1 MARPKKVAAAAAP
14 DDGAITAAL
23 PAAKTRK
30 AAAALSGPQ
39 ALNQAVWQICDVLRR
54 AGVGSALRYVPEL
67 TWILFLRV
75 LDEQEA
81 IERDEAEA
89 LGLDYAPSLPMPWRW
104 QDWAAPWSDAADAPR
119 TPEGLAVGW
128 KRRELQEG
136 KRGDYFAFVNHQLL
150 PWLRTLRDRRAS
162 TPKQK
167 VISEIL
173 SAIERVRIDTES
185 NFGDV
190 LDRVHALRLAG
201 TDTQHQFM
209 LSQVYEGLLL
219 KMGEK
224 NSDGGQ
230 FYTPREMIRAMVR
243 IVDPQ
248 IGQTVCDPCCGTGG
262 FLAESAVHMQQRR
275 QQQQQRQA
283 GELST
288 EQLTVLKHSTFY
300 GREKDDLAYPI
311 ALANLMLHG
320 IDEPHLWHG
329 NTLSEQATYDGL
341 YRDAPA
347 RFQVVLTNPPFGG
360 KEGPE
365 AQSRFPFKTRST
377 QVLFVQHVM
386 QILAPG
392 GRCGV
397 VLDEGFL
404 YRTNEEAFVRTKRKL
419 LDENDVWC
427 IVSLPGGAF
436 TGAGAGVKTN
446 LVFFTRGRRTE
457 RITYHDLSHI
467 KVGKKTP
474 LTLQH
479 FAPVLAWLD
488 QRGVEPVADD
498 HCWTVDF
505 AARRQ
510 AASDEAAPHRREAER
525 QREQAAALRDV
536 ARGLRKADQALE
548 ADQSLTKAGDAER
561 AARDASAKAQAIDDA
576 VFDLKAVNPR
586 EKKVVDARTPG
597 QLLVDIARKGQDV
610 DAALAK
616 LQHLLG
622 QA

>member
-1 MARPKKVAAAAAP
+1 M
-14 DDGAITAAL
+14 
-23 PAAKTRK
+23 
-30 AAAALSGPQ
+30 
-39 ALNQAVWQICDVLRR
+39 
-54 AGVGSALRYVPEL
+54 GSALRYVPEL

-104 QDWAAPWSDAADAPR
+104 QDWAAPWSDAADAPK

-173 SAIERVRIDTES
+173 SAIDRVRIDTES

-230 FYTPREMIRAMVR
+230 FYTPREMIRAMVH

-288 EQLTVLKHSTFY
+288 EQLTALKHSTFY

-488 QRGVEPVADD
+488 QRSAEPVANE

-510 AASDEAAPHRREAER
+510 AASDEAAPYRREAER
-525 QREQAAALRDV
+525 QREQAAAMRDA
-536 ARGLRKADQALE
+536 ARGLRKADQALQ
-548 ADQSLTKAGDAER
+548 ADQNLAKAGDAER

-586 EKKVVDARTPG
+586 EKKVVDSRTPA
-597 QLLVDIARKGQDV
+597 QLLVDIARNGQDV

-616 LQHLLG
+616 LQYLLG

>member
-104 QDWAAPWSDAADAPR
+104 QDWAAPWSDAADGPR

-150 PWLRTLRDRRAS
+150 PWLRTLRDRRAA

-201 TDTQHQFM
+201 TDIQHQFM

-586 EKKVVDARTPG
+586 EKKVVDARTPA

>member
-1 MARPKKVAAAAAP
+1 M
-14 DDGAITAAL
+14 
-23 PAAKTRK
+23 
-30 AAAALSGPQ
+30 
-39 ALNQAVWQICDVLRR
+39 LRR

-104 QDWAAPWSDAADAPR
+104 QDWAAPWSDAADAPK

-173 SAIERVRIDTES
+173 SAIDRVRIDTES

-230 FYTPREMIRAMVR
+230 FYTPREMIRAMVH

-288 EQLTVLKHSTFY
+288 EQLTALKHSTFY

-347 RFQVVLTNPPFGG
+347 LSGG
-360 KEGPE
+360 ADQPALWRQGGAGGAEPVSVQDPVYPGAVCAACDADPGPGW
-365 AQSRFPFKTRST
+365 ALRRG
-377 QVLFVQHVM
+377 
-386 QILAPG
+386 A
-392 GRCGV
+392 GRG
-397 VLDEGFL
+397 L
-404 YRTNEEAFVRTKRKL
+404 
-419 LDENDVWC
+419 
-427 IVSLPGGAF
+427 SLP
-436 TGAGAGVKTN
+436 
-446 LVFFTRGRRTE
+446 
-457 RITYHDLSHI
+457 H
-467 KVGKKTP
+467 
-474 LTLQH
+474 Q
-479 FAPVLAWLD
+479 
-488 QRGVEPVADD
+488 
-498 HCWTVDF
+498 
-505 AARRQ
+505 
-510 AASDEAAPHRREAER
+510 
-525 QREQAAALRDV
+525 
-536 ARGLRKADQALE
+536 
-548 ADQSLTKAGDAER
+548 
-561 AARDASAKAQAIDDA
+561 
-576 VFDLKAVNPR
+576 
-586 EKKVVDARTPG
+586 
-597 QLLVDIARKGQDV
+597 
-610 DAALAK
+610 
-616 LQHLLG
+616 
-622 QA
+622 